1 MRFLPPALANFLL
14 ILAGFGLGSVLRP
27 LLPRTLRKIDRIAVI
42 ALGGLGLLG
51 TLFFLI
57 GLLRFTL
64 VMILAV
70 LVPAALLGVWCLL
83 REIRGSSPHLWRSYF
98 AFLPAA
104 AIALVLIVTLV
115 GGLAEPVG
123 DIKMDAIAYHFL
135 GPRVWLRDAVIHV
148 IPDECHASFP
158 AIVET
163 LFAALMAV
171 GGTRAPELFA
181 FLAFGVFLLVA
192 GGFAIRLGLDP
203 RGAWWAVA
211 LIASMPVVYRGSY
224 GGFNDVILS
233 GCVLVALRVALDAA
247 GPRDYAL
254 AGVFAGLAM
263 GVKYTGIIAFLLI
276 LGCAFLYSLAKR
288 AEKPVG
294 FFAGGAL
301 FSVLAAVVAA
311 PWYLRN
317 WVVLGSPIYPP
328 PPPLLRFFHVKYM
341 NPSAIYSL
349 TAFIQKE
356 GLGMGHDLP
365 AFLLLPFHLTFHP
378 ANFLNGA
385 GGVGVALLAL
395 APFGLWM
402 QRRDL
407 FVRILVLFA
416 FLQTVAWFLTEQ
428 DARFLI
434 HLYVILAILAI
445 WGWRYVVSTAP
456 RFGPFLSG
464 LAIACSIL
472 YGLFM
477 IVSTRV
483 GDLHAAVSSK
493 FENQRIAREV
503 PFLDSFVYLNS
514 DAAVKKVLVLAPR
527 FPTFYLQK
535 DYLKPVGRFGE
546 ESLPGAGDTQ
556 ALLQRV
562 TALGISHVMDVRV
575 DENDFMIPRKP
586 DALTLVFERK
596 DQRVYRV
603 SPVP

>member
-27 LLPRTLRKIDRIAVI
+27 LLPRTFQKIDRIAVI

-64 VMILAV
+64 VVILAV

-83 REIRGSSPHLWRSYF
+83 QEIKGSDTHLWRSYIT
-98 AFLPAA
+98 FLPAA

-203 RGAWWAVA
+203 PGAWWAVA

-514 DAAVKKVLVLAPR
+514 GAAVKKVLVLAPR

-535 DYLKPVGRFGE
+535 DYLKPVGRFRE
-546 ESLPGAGDTQ
+546 ESLPDAGDTQ
-556 ALLQRV
+556 ALLQRA
-562 TALGISHVMDVRV
+562 TALGISHVIDVRV
-575 DENDFMIPRKP
+575 DENDFKLSKKP
-586 DALTLVFERK
+586 DALALVFERE

>member
-1 MRFLPPALANFLL
+1 MRLLPSILANLL
-14 ILAGFGLGSVLRP
+14 LLLAAFGLGSLLRP
-27 LLPRTLRKIDRIAVI
+27 LLPQNFSKLDRIATI

-51 TLFFLI
+51 TLLFLV
-57 GLLRFTL
+57 GMLHFSST
-64 VMILAV
+64 VVLAV
-70 LVPAALLGVWCLL
+70 LLPAALLGLL
-83 REIRGSSPHLWRSYF
+83 FLRKEMGHLATHRPF
-98 AFLPAA
+98 ENIPILPVVV
-104 AIALVLIVTLV
+104 IALILFVTFV

-123 DIKMDAIAYHFL
+123 DIKLDAIAYHFL
-135 GPRVWLRDAVIHV
+135 DARVWLRDAVIHV

-158 AIVET
+158 ATVET

-203 RGAWWAVA
+203 GGAWWAVA
-211 LIASMPVVYRGSY
+211 LIACMPVVYRGSY

-233 GCVLVALRVALDAA
+233 GCVLVALRVALDAD
-247 GPRDYAL
+247 GPWEYAL

-276 LGCAFLYSLAKR
+276 LGCAFLHALGR
-288 AEKPVG
+288 RVEKPAV

-301 FSVLAAVVAA
+301 FSILAAVVAS

-317 WVVLGSPIYPP
+317 WLVLGSPIYPP
-328 PPPLLRFFHVKYM
+328 PPLLLRFFHAKYM
-341 NPSAIYSL
+341 SADAIQSL
-349 TAFIQKE
+349 NAFIQKE
-356 GLGMGHDLP
+356 GLGMGHNLS

-378 ANFLNGA
+378 ANFLNGP

-407 FVRILVLFA
+407 FVRILALFA

-434 HLYVILAILAI
+434 HLYVILAIFAI
-445 WGWRYVVSTAP
+445 WGWRYVISTAP
-456 RFGPFLSG
+456 RFGPLLSS

-477 IVSTRV
+477 ICTFRV
-483 GDLHAAVSSK
+483 DDLHAAVSGK

-503 PFLDSFVYLNS
+503 PFLDSFAFLN
-514 DAAVKKVLVLAPR
+514 DDPTVKKVLVLAPR
-527 FPTFYLQK
+527 FPTFYLRK

-546 ESLPGAGDTQ
+546 ESLPNAGDTK
-556 ALLQRV
+556 ALLQNAA
-562 TALGISHVMDVRV
+562 ALGISHVIDVRV
-575 DENDFMIPRKP
+575 DENDFKISGKP
-586 DALTLVFERK
+586 DTLTLVFERE
-596 DQRVYRV
+596 DQRIYRV
-603 SPVP
+603 SPAP